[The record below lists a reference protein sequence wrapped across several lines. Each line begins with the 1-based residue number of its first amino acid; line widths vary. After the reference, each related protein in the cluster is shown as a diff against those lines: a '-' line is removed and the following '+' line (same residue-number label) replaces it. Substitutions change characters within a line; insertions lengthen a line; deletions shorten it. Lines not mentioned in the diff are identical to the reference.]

1 MKVEDGRA
9 SSTQKA
15 SGETRPL
22 IAAQSMGNTMLVG
35 GDTARMGIRALE
47 LPKGAATKP

>member
-9 SSTQKA
+9 VTQKA
-15 SGETRPL
+15 GAATRPL
-22 IAAQSMGNTMLVG
+22 VAAQSMGNTMLVG

-47 LPKGAATKP
+47 LPKGATPKR

>member
-9 SSTQKA
+9 SAQKGTA
-15 SGETRPL
+15 GMRPL
-22 IAAQSMGNTMLVG
+22 VAAQSMGNTVLVG

-47 LPKGAATKP
+47 LPKGAAAKP

>member
-9 SSTQKA
+9 VSQKA
-15 SGETRPL
+15 GANTRPL
-22 IAAQSMGNTMLVG
+22 VAAQSLGGMMLVG

-47 LPKGAATKP
+47 LPKGSTPKR